1 MNKLILHLILF
12 GFACSGTLN
21 EAFAQNN
28 PDHQWS
34 IVGEIGGYS
43 RFWALGIEAPILDR
57 ENGQLD
63 LRIGFGAQSQRWYVP
78 GRFQYNLGRGPH
90 QWHFNLGG
98 VLLQD
103 LSNPINSD
111 IYLSV
116 GIGTGYRWELI
127 DGRFWGQIGFVQL
140 LETDPTPTQ
149 LVVLPGVWR
158 PSLELSIAYRL

>member
-1 MNKLILHLILF
+1 MNKLILRLILF

-28 PDHQWS
+28 TDHQWS
-34 IVGEIGGYS
+34 LVGEIGGYS
-43 RFWALGIEAPILDR
+43 RFWSLAIEAPILDR

-78 GRFQYNLGRGPH
+78 GRFQYNLGRGAH
-90 QWHFNLGG
+90 KWQFNLGG
-98 VLLQD
+98 ILLQD

-111 IYLSV
+111 IYLYV
-116 GIGTGYRWELI
+116 GGGTGYRYEPPN
-127 DGRFWGQIGFVQL
+127 GRFWVQAGYVQL

-149 LVVLPGVWR
+149 LVVLPGNWL
-158 PSLELSIAYRL
+158 PSLELSFAYRL